1 MIDPGTLATTIQ
13 THIATTVDEHI
24 RQYVG
29 NIIQELSLD
38 SAWIGKIEKQINDEI
53 SRRFGQRLS
62 LIDIETLIAQSMDA
76 AIDRYYLRQPQPQKG
91 LVDQAH
97 QQELIISDGS
107 VVVSNDLTTRQIE
120 IARDAVVGGTL
131 TVQNLAIRGTI
142 NTDLRAWQQLTTDLS
157 DMTVQR
163 VDQEW
168 RQRMIDQVREQITRD
183 GIDFDQVT
191 VAGLPLI
198 QNHRLNDHITASN
211 LQTVGTLDQLSVR
224 GPADI
229 SDSLSVRAK
238 RIGINTQHP
247 EMALAIWDEETAL
260 MFGKHRENTSYIGTS
275 RPQRLV
281 IGINRLPAI
290 DITEQGRVT
299 INHLTVGRHR
309 VCHEPEIPNYS
320 GTKGDIVFNSNPRGD
335 GVWAWQCLGAF
346 KWTPLRSA

>member
-1 MIDPGTLATTIQ
+1 MIDPSTLATTIESQ
-13 THIATTVDEHI
+13 IATTVDEHI

-38 SAWIGKIEKQINDEI
+38 SAWIGKIEKQINDTI
-53 SRRFGQRLS
+53 SRKFGQRLNLVDVES
-62 LIDIETLIAQSMDA
+62 LIAQSMDA
-76 AIDRYYLRQPQPQKG
+76 AIDRYYLRHPKPQTG
-91 LVDQAH
+91 LVDRAH
-97 QQELIISDGS
+97 QEELTISDGS
-107 VVVSNDLTTRQIE
+107 VVVANDLSTRKIE

-131 TVQNLAIRGTI
+131 TVQNIAIRGTI
-142 NTDLRAWQQLTTDLS
+142 NTDLRAWQQLTADLA
-157 DMTVQR
+157 DMTLQR

-183 GIDFDQVT
+183 GIDFKQVT
-191 VAGLPLI
+191 VAGMPLI
-198 QNHRLNDHITASN
+198 QDHRLNDHITASN

-229 SDSLSVRAK
+229 SDSLSVRNR

-260 MFGKHRENTSYIGTS
+260 MLGKHRENTSYIGTS

-281 IGINRLPAI
+281 IGINRSPAI
-290 DITEQGRVT
+290 DITEKGCVT

-309 VCHEPEIPNYS
+309 VCHEAEIPNYS
-320 GTKGDIVFNSNPRGD
+320 GTKGDIVFNSNPKGD
-335 GVWAWQCLGAF
+335 GIWGWQCLGAF
-346 KWTPLRSA
+346 KWQPLRSA